1 MYFRFLKISTK
12 LNTFIFLLTSLLLVN
27 DVKSEVSKS
36 ENQLT
41 NTDTLIVKKKV
52 TLHEYI
58 LGPGDF
64 VFIEFP
70 GIKELSGKFEV
81 GPDGFIYLPEF
92 IKVNADGLTVN
103 ELVDLLKLKYK
114 NIVKSQE
121 VYVTISSYR
130 PVRVFVTGEVKR
142 PGFYTIIGSMS
153 MDNKLKIMQEKM
165 NNDSSSNSINIQKID
180 GFSTL
185 LFPTVFDA
193 IRVSKGITPYSDLS
207 SVKVIRGL
215 SKGKG
220 GRKMQTNLNFLRLFS
235 SGDQSQNIRIYD
247 GDTIMVGKSQEP
259 VSEQLTLARS
269 SNLSPGFIQVYV
281 SGNVNSPGLI
291 SIPQGAGL
299 NQAIA
304 VAGGERLLSG
314 KIEFLRFTDDGNLEK
329 RNFKFSSNSKINTY
343 KNPHLMDG
351 DIINI
356 NKSLLGKSSEIVN
369 QLASPIVTSYSL
381 YNIFNK

>member
-1 MYFRFLKISTK
+1 MYFRFLKLFIRY
-12 LNTFIFLLTSLLLVN
+12 NTFILLLTSLFLVN
-27 DVKSEVSKS
+27 DLKSEVTKS

-41 NTDTLIVKKKV
+41 NTYTPSAKKKL
-52 TLHEYI
+52 TLDEYI
-58 LGPGDF
+58 LGPGDILY
-64 VFIEFP
+64 IEFP

-92 IKVNADGLTVN
+92 IKVNADGINVD
-103 ELVDLLKLKYK
+103 ELINLLKLEYK

-121 VYVTISSYR
+121 VYVTIASYR

-153 MDNKLKIMQEKM
+153 NDKKVEGMQGKI
-165 NNDSSSNSINIQKID
+165 NTDSSSNQINIQKID
-180 GFSTL
+180 GFSML

-220 GRKMQTNLNFLRLFS
+220 GGKMQTNLDFLRLFS

-247 GDTIMVGKSQEP
+247 GDTIMVDKSQEP
-259 VSEQLTLARS
+259 VTDQLTLARS

-281 SGNVNSPGLI
+281 SGNVNSPGLV
-291 SIPQGAGL
+291 SVPQGAGL